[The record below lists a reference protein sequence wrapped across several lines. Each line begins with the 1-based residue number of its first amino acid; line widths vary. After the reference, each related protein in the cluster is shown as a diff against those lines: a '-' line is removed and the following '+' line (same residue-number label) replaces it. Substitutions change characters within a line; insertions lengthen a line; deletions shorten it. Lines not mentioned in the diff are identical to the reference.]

1 MSSLR
6 KMLSI
11 IDLFKANQSIITI
24 DDVIKSLD
32 ISAPTAYRYIKELC
46 NSGLI
51 VKVSSSEYT
60 IGPKIIKLD
69 YQIRTSDPII
79 VAGKIVMQELVFA
92 TGCEVLLSNIYN
104 DEVLNIYSEVPMN
117 YNNALTYRRGN
128 PHPIFKGATSK
139 IILANL
145 PKRKLQKLY
154 SENSTTIAEE
164 NLGET
169 WEEFYDQ
176 LYQYKRAGYCITH
189 GELDNGMTGI
199 AAPVFYNGN
208 SISGSITIVLPTNRL
223 HVYNTEKLVELLLI
237 AADKINQLTI
247 ESNNE

>member
-11 IDLFKANQSIITI
+11 IDLFKANKSIITI

-32 ISAPTAYRYIKELC
+32 VSVPTAYRYMKELC
-46 NSGLI
+46 NSGLV
-51 VKVSSSEYT
+51 VKVNSSEYT

-79 VAGKIVMQELVFA
+79 VAGKKIMQELVFA

-104 DEVLNIYSEVPMN
+104 DEVLNIYSEVPLN
-117 YNNALTYRRGN
+117 YHNELTYRRGK

-145 PKRKLQKLY
+145 PKKKLQKLY
-154 SENSTTIAEE
+154 EENVATIAEE
-164 NLGET
+164 KLGES
-169 WEEFYDQ
+169 WEAFYEY
-176 LYQYKRAGYCITH
+176 LYQYKKAGYCITH
-189 GELDNGMTGI
+189 GELDTGVTGI

-208 SISGSITIVLPTNRL
+208 SISGSMTIVLPTNRV
-223 HVYNTEKLVELLLI
+223 HVYNIEKLVELLLI

-247 ESNNE
+247 EPD